1 MDIKYSGGH
10 PGVRSSRGT
19 PGRYNNGIMAHPGF
33 NEEVTMT
40 DIPLGGGSGS
50 SRAQQRFNNN
60 FTSSDPDTSMGSTMA
75 QRAGVYGGGRT
86 PYEIRQDSINWG
98 QEAGL
103 GNRISFAGESGRDI
117 LNPNEMKVNAPSVE
131 GWKQEAQRK
140 IMMDRMDE
148 MDQGSETSGQGL
160 MNFLGSGY
168 NKLDEILDFKGM
180 KEQVPYLLDNFI
192 PGYEPPE
199 GYYDDDYD
207 GEPMAELGM
216 NPFDVADL
224 DDDNIA
230 AQILA
235 AQGYGND
242 EIISL
247 LASRSI

>member
-1 MDIKYSGGH
+1 
-10 PGVRSSRGT
+10 
-19 PGRYNNGIMAHPGF
+19 
-33 NEEVTMT
+33 MT

-75 QRAGVYGGGRT
+75 QMAGSGNPEKAALWGGLGGRRT
-86 PYEIRQDSINWG
+86 PYEIRQ
-98 QEAGL
+98 
-103 GNRISFAGESGRDI
+103 
-117 LNPNEMKVNAPSVE
+117 
-131 GWKQEAQRK
+131 
-140 IMMDRMDE
+140 
-148 MDQGSETSGQGL
+148 GSETSGLNPMQKAGQGL
-160 MNFLGSGY
+160 MDFLGSGY

-180 KEQVPYLLDNFI
+180 KKQIPYLLDNFI

-199 GYYDDDYD
+199 GYYDDDYN